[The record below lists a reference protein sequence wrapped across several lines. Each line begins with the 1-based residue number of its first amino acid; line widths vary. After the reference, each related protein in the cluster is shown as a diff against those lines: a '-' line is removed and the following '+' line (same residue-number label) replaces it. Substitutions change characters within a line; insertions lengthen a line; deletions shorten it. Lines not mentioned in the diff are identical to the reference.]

1 MMSPLPWTPGEIRP
15 SLSAAARVS
24 SARQPSDLA
33 LQLTLLNQIAVSIN
47 RALNLEDIFH
57 VLETEVRSLFHFD
70 HCSIFFQVENNWQL
84 LTLYGAPVA
93 AHPEDHDAVRQ
104 VMENRQAE
112 LFSKGN
118 IPGVLKA
125 FTSAL
130 MLPLESEREIIGSV
144 HFASRTPNAFSAEDL
159 QMGGLL
165 ALQLATAMRNA
176 ERFQQLKDLQT
187 GLWHYAGRLEA
198 QNQELDSYNH
208 TVAHDLKAPL
218 TTLRGYISL
227 LDEEIGSTLPDTSR
241 DYLNQIQSSAEG
253 MTRMIEQLLLLAH
266 LRDSDQVLDELDM
279 TMVAV
284 LAAERFSRVV
294 AERHIVLDI
303 AQDLPRAC
311 GHAIWLEE
319 VFANLIGNAIKYIGA
334 NNPTPRITVRAERV
348 GDLIRYEVADNGIGV
363 AAAAQKRLFEQF
375 SRAHNLPIEGLGL
388 GLSIVQRIVERLNG
402 SVGVDS
408 SPGQGSRFW
417 FCLPVCC

>member
-1 MMSPLPWTPGEIRP
+1 MMSPLPWSPSEIGP
-15 SLSAAARVS
+15 SISAARRSNV
-24 SARQPSDLA
+24 RQRPDLA

-57 VLETEVRSLFHFD
+57 VLETEVQALFGFD
-70 HCSIFFQVENNWQL
+70 HCSIFFQIENNWQL
-84 LTLYGAPVA
+84 LTLFGSPIVG
-93 AHPEDHDAVRQ
+93 HPEDHDAVRQ
-104 VMENRQAE
+104 VMENHQAE
-112 LFSKGN
+112 LFSQGI
-118 IPGVLKA
+118 IPGVLNT
-125 FTSAL
+125 FSSAL
-130 MLPLESEREIIGSV
+130 LLPLESEREIIGSV

-218 TTLRGYISL
+218 TTLRGYIGL
-227 LDEEIGSTLPDTSR
+227 LEDESGSTLSESSR
-241 DYLNQIQSSAEG
+241 DYLTQIQSSAEG

-266 LRDSDQVLDELDM
+266 LRDSDQVLSEIDM
-279 TMVAV
+279 SMVAV

-294 AERHIVLDI
+294 EERHIVLDI
-303 AQDLPRAC
+303 TQDMPRAC

-348 GDLIRYEVADNGIGV
+348 GELIRYEVGDNGIGIP
-363 AAAAQKRLFEQF
+363 ATAQSRLFQQF
-375 SRAHNLPIEGLGL
+375 SRAHDLPIEGLGL